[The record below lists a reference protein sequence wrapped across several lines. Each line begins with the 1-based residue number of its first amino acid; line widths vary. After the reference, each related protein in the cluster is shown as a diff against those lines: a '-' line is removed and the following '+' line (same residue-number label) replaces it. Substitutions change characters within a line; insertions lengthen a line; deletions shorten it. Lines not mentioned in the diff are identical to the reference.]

1 MKIRKHTAFR
11 EDENVELVSYLNENH
26 IAYDK
31 GIIISAL
38 DIFDDDPHWP
48 YIDAYVRNKKLVC
61 LSETIF
67 SKNELSAAQWLTVR
81 DYLYWEVVSIEA
93 RDIYSQ

>member
-38 DIFDDDPHWP
+38 DIFGERAEFLKELAG
-48 YIDAYVRNKKLVC
+48 YLMGR
-61 LSETIF
+61 
-67 SKNELSAAQWLTVR
+67 KN
-81 DYLYWEVVSIEA
+81 
-93 RDIYSQ
+93 